1 MILATLSVVHLAA
14 EIGTKSPLNPILGE
28 TLVQESA
35 NGTRVYCEQTSH
47 HPPIS
52 NFLIEG
58 SAECPFRIYGH
69 VEYKVEVRGAFSR
82 VDVSMPG
89 KVTLELPDKT
99 IYETEYPMSEV
110 NGLMSDV
117 KIFTPI
123 GEIKLRDLTND
134 YELKVTFD
142 AKKDRRSTGFLGLFK
157 STPLRMKTGATEHR
171 RDLVEI

>member
-1 MILATLSVVHLAA
+1 MLATLSAIHLAA
-14 EIGTKSPLNPILGE
+14 ENGTKSPLNPILGE

-58 SAECPFRIYGH
+58 SPECPFRMYGH
-69 VEYKVEVRGAFSR
+69 VEYIVEVKGAFTK

-99 IYETEYPMSEV
+99 IYEAEYPKSEV
-110 NGLMSDV
+110 NGLMSD
-117 KIFTPI
+117 
-123 GEIKLRDLTND
+123 
-134 YELKVTFD
+134 
-142 AKKDRRSTGFLGLFK
+142 
-157 STPLRMKTGATEHR
+157 
-171 RDLVEI
+171 